1 MTTTDEPRSPRVPK
15 RLRPL
20 IWTVAFLSVCCIGA
34 VVAVVQLLT
43 DQQDDPNQ
51 ETLLAG
57 CGSDVEIDPDAE
69 FPSIGGYGSDQIRN
83 AAIIVAVGQEMEVP
97 SRGWIIA
104 IATAMQESGLKN
116 LANPA
121 HPSSMELSDEGV
133 GYDHD
138 SVGLFQQRPASGWG
152 TVEELMNPAVA
163 AEKFY
168 DKLLTIDG
176 WENMALTDAAQAV
189 QVSAFPD
196 AYAKHQPTAIDIVNT
211 LTNGGARVANV
222 STELGTCA
230 AVGEISAA
238 GWTVPVQA
246 PIWSGFRTPERP
258 THYGVDLGA
267 PRGTEVVAA
276 AAGTVITAECNASL
290 GGSPYS
296 CDVDGSPEVAGCGW
310 YVNIVHAGDYL
321 TRYCHF
327 GQAPLVQVG
336 DTVQAGQLLGYVGSS
351 GRSSGPHLHYEVHL
365 EADRSPAGAVDPV
378 AFMEQMGAP
387 LGEE

>member
-1 MTTTDEPRSPRVPK
+1 MTTAGEPRPPRVPK

-20 IWTVAFLSVCCIGA
+20 IWTVAFVSVCCIGL
-34 VVAVVQLLT
+34 VVAVVQLLS
-43 DQQDDPNQ
+43 DQEDGPDQDN
-51 ETLLAG
+51 LLAG
-57 CGSDVEIDPDAE
+57 CGSNVEIDPDAE

-83 AAIIVAVGQEMEVP
+83 AAIIIAVGQDMEVP

-104 IATAMQESGLKN
+104 VATAMQESGLKN

-152 TVEELMNPAVA
+152 TVEELMNPAIA

-168 DKLLTIDG
+168 DKLVTIDG
-176 WENMALTDAAQAV
+176 WEDMALTDAAQAV

-196 AYAKHQPTAIDIVNT
+196 AYAKHQPTAIDIVNI

-230 AVGEISAA
+230 GAGQVSAA
-238 GWTVPVQA
+238 GWTAPVQA

-258 THYGVDLGA
+258 GHHGVDLGA
-267 PRGTEVVAA
+267 PRGTAVVAA
-276 AAGTVITAECNASL
+276 AAGTVITSECNASYN
-290 GGSPYS
+290 GAPYS
-296 CDVDGSPEVAGCGW
+296 CDIDGSPDTPGCGW
-310 YVNIVHAGDYL
+310 YVNILHAGDYL

-327 GQAPLVQVG
+327 VQAPEVQVG
-336 DTVQAGQLLGYVGSS
+336 DTVQAGQVIGYVGSS
-351 GRSSGPHLHYEVHL
+351 GHSSGPHLHFEVHL

-378 AFMEQMGAP
+378 AFMQQMGAP
-387 LGEE
+387 LGQE